1 MSEITP
7 TNLTRLKEQLEM
19 IRITEKK
26 IDLAN
31 DPEQDIMASLKII
44 NKASYTAMCVVEQ
57 DIQER

>member
-1 MSEITP
+1 MSQIRP
-7 TNLTRLKEQLEM
+7 TNLGRIKEQLEM
-19 IRITEKK
+19 IRIAEKK
-26 IDLAN
+26 INLAD

>member
-7 TNLTRLKEQLEM
+7 TNLNRLKEQLEM

-31 DPEQDIMASLKII
+31 DPEQDIMTSLKII